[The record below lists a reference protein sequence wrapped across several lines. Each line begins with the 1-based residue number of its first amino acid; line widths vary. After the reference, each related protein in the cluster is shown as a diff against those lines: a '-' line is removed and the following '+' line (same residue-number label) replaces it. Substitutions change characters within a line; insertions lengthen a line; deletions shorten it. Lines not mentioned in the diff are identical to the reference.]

1 MCSVR
6 RSRLFVQLTAVSA
19 SDHLRAFSVCFDSG
33 ICMATL
39 LPHASSRLL
48 LMDCVCLCVRARPC
62 VFLAYLMEE
71 YVTGHPKEYITKLC
85 TYMRA
90 FTPYSIM
97 EDFNGLVFHH
107 TVYVRR
113 LLGPCAGCPAPS
125 CAARNGRSW
134 RPSHIKHAP
143 PSPRPLL
150 LQWNVVHHH
159 PLICHP
165 LLYLLSFP
173 KAIRR
178 H

>member
-1 MCSVR
+1 MCYAR
-6 RSRLFVQLTAVSA
+6 GSRLFFQLTAVSA
-19 SDHLRAFSVCFDSG
+19 SDHLRAFSMCLDSG

-39 LPHASSRLL
+39 LPYASSRLL
-48 LMDCVCLCVRARPC
+48 LMDCVCLCVRARAPLC
-62 VFLAYLMEE
+62 VLGVLD
-71 YVTGHPKEYITKLC
+71 GGIRDGSSDGICHRLC

-107 TVYVRR
+107 TVRIRR

-125 CAARNGRSW
+125 GAARDARS

-143 PSPRPLL
+143 PLPRPML
-150 LQWNVVHHH
+150 LQWNVVPNH
-159 PLICHP
+159 PPIRHP
-165 LLYLLSFP
+165 LLYLFSFP
-173 KAIRR
+173 KMIRN